1 MKKARKILAFTIVAA
16 LLMQFSGTAFAA
28 EAIDETPTI
37 VASGKC
43 GAEVV
48 WELDSEGTL
57 TVSGTG
63 PTYDYDYFSYPAC
76 YSYPAWQENVKKA
89 VIEDGVT
96 AIGDFFFY
104 GCKNLMEVSI
114 PDSIIKIGNETFSW
128 CTKIEEIVLP
138 ENLSDLGYG
147 AFHVCSKLKSINIPE
162 GITRIPN
169 YTFDTCEALKQIEIP
184 KNIKEIGNSAFYR
197 TGLKSV
203 HVPDTVESIKESAFG
218 SCESLEQISIS
229 RNITEIDNFVFD
241 GCSSLKKVELPSKI
255 KKIGRFAFAYCYDLE
270 TVIMQEGVEEIG
282 SCAFYNN
289 KSIKSMVLPE
299 SIKTIGDHAF
309 NQCTLLESINIPGGI
324 TEIPE
329 CLFNGCHNLKEI
341 SLPDNVEIIGDHALD
356 NLEKVIIGDNVK
368 KIGYYA
374 FDQRT
379 IVNGFKNSE
388 ADHYAS
394 KYGNKFIPFEAS
406 FIWDGTEKC
415 TVSFT
420 DMNGNTVKTMD
431 CEIKTVTAEETVT
444 CTEDGKSG
452 YLANATV
459 AEVKYTDFMAYGED
473 SVEAPGHDYNA
484 QFDWKTDDDCEI
496 TLTCSRC
503 SDTVTDKCTV
513 TENVTKS
520 ATCKEEGYRDLSASY
535 VYEGKTY
542 EESRVNVTIPM
553 EKHKYDEQFQWKG
566 DAECSI
572 LLTCKSC
579 DDSAYEACEVTE
591 NITKKAT
598 CKETGTK
605 TITASYT
612 IDGETF
618 TDTKEGII
626 IPIAGHT
633 WDEDFTVDK
642 MPTETE
648 QGQVSIHCSL
658 CGCID
663 PDSITAVPA
672 YITRIAGSN
681 RYATSIKAAEY
692 LAELAGVEK
701 FENIVVACGTN
712 FADALSG
719 SYLANVKEAPV
730 IVVDTASPAS
740 YEEVMKYIRG
750 KIASHGTVYI
760 LGGTGAVS
768 QEFQDELEARGIDT
782 QRLGGKDRYAT
793 NIEILKE
800 AGVDSLYYGDM
811 MIACGSNFADALS
824 ASAVGLPIMLTG
836 EGLNENQQQYLQRVD
851 IDTAYILGGT
861 GAVSEATREQVG
873 EYTEYTCRLAGSNR
887 FETSL
892 AIAEAFFPY
901 ERDAVVLAVGDNFP
915 DGLSAGPL
923 AMVQDAPLILV
934 MDNVTEHAEKYAYNH
949 ECMWAVVMGGEP
961 LISNDSVRRI
971 IQ

>member
-16 LLMQFSGTAFAA
+16 LLMQSSGFAFAA
-28 EAIDETPTI
+28 SAGNGQSSGSNNAAMASEEVTIID
-37 VASGKC
+37 SGKC
-43 GAEVV
+43 GADVV

-57 TVSGTG
+57 TVFGTG
-63 PTYDYDYFSYPAC
+63 KMYDEPKSEDTPWYGYEDSIRK
-76 YSYPAWQENVKKA
+76 VI
-89 VIEDGVT
+89 IEDGVT
-96 AIGDFFFY
+96 
-104 GCKNLMEVSI
+104 
-114 PDSIIKIGNETFSW
+114 KIGNWAFGGLGNLTEAEIAGSVTLIGNYAFKMTGLKEITIPEGVKVIEMEAFRQSPDLESVILPDSLIRIESYAFAQ
-128 CTKIEEIVLP
+128 CT
-138 ENLSDLGYG
+138 S
-147 AFHVCSKLKSINIPE
+147 LKDINIPE
-162 GITRIPN
+162 
-169 YTFDTCEALKQIEIP
+169 EISE
-184 KNIKEIGNSAFYR
+184 IKENAFWGCSSLSKIEFSNNLTGIGIRAFIQCSN
-197 TGLKSV
+197 LKEV
-203 HVPDTVESIKESAFG
+203 YIPETVTNIGESAFG
-218 SCESLEQISIS
+218 S
-229 RNITEIDNFVFD
+229 D
-241 GCSSLKKVELPSKI
+241 
-255 KKIGRFAFAYCYDLE
+255 
-270 TVIMQEGVEEIG
+270 TVI
-282 SCAFYNN
+282 
-289 KSIKSMVLPE
+289 
-299 SIKTIGDHAF
+299 
-309 NQCTLLESINIPGGI
+309 
-324 TEIPE
+324 
-329 CLFNGCHNLKEI
+329 
-341 SLPDNVEIIGDHALD
+341 
-356 NLEKVIIGDNVK
+356 
-368 KIGYYA
+368 
-374 FDQRT
+374 
-379 IVNGFKNSE
+379 NGFKNSE
-388 ADHYAS
+388 AEQFAGEN
-394 KYGNKFIPFEAS
+394 GNEFVPVKVFFQWE
-406 FIWDGTEKC
+406 GTDKC
-415 TVSFT
+415 KAFFK
-420 DMNGNTVKTMD
+420 DMNGNVM
-431 CEIKTVTAEETVT
+431 KTVDCTVT
-444 CTEDGKSG
+444 EKTAAEMASCTEDGYDS
-452 YLANATV
+452 YVAEATV
-459 AEVKYTDFMAYGED
+459 CDYVYTD
-473 SVEAPGHDYNA
+473 VK
-484 QFDWKTDDDCEI
+484 KTDKNHIPAIGHSWKAEFGWKGDACKI
-496 TLTCSRC
+496 TLTCGNCGEAVKDDCEVITEITKEASC
-503 SDTVTDKCTV
+503 TETGLKNLTAEFTYDGESYTDIKNDVTVKKAEHSYEAYFDWLSNNKCLYTLECV
-513 TENVTKS
+513 VCGKKYKGDCIVIGEGRS
-520 ATCKEEGYRDLSASY
+520 ATCYREGLVTLTAKIPDLKDGY
-535 VYEGKTY
+535 VFEDVR
-542 EESRVNVTIPM
+542 ENV
-553 EKHKYDEQFQWKG
+553 
-566 DAECSI
+566 
-572 LLTCKSC
+572 
-579 DDSAYEACEVTE
+579 V
-591 NITKKAT
+591 
-598 CKETGTK
+598 
-605 TITASYT
+605 
-612 IDGETF
+612 
-618 TDTKEGII
+618 
-626 IPIAGHT
+626 IPITHK
-633 WDEDFTVDK
+633 WNSDFTVDK

-961 LISNDSVRRI
+961 LISNDAVRRI